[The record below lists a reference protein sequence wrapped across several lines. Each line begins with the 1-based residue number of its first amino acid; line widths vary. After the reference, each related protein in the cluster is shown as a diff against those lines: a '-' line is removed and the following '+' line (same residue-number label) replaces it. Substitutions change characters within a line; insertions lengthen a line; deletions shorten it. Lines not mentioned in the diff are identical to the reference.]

1 MYEELRHQKDG
12 TAAGAWGTDADSEG
26 AAMTVSD
33 RVAESAGHAIVGGR
47 TIPDAH
53 SDVVESGR
61 DGGLNRRRA
70 SGTTS
75 ARSLLMTIL
84 GEFAL
89 PGQAVVWTSSLV
101 AAMAALD
108 VEEKAARQAIARAA
122 AEGLVDGERV
132 GRRTRWTLSDKGRR
146 LLHDGAA
153 RIYGF
158 MRTQRRWNGNWF
170 VVAVTVPETQR
181 QLRHQLRTRLT
192 WAGLGSPAPGLW
204 VTPDDTVVGEVS
216 TIMSDLDIGH
226 SAMSWVG
233 PLADIGDPLH
243 VVRSAWQL
251 QAVET
256 AYHSF
261 IADFA
266 RRSPAGGP
274 AVFAAQVELVEAWR
288 HFPFADPA
296 LPLELLDHE
305 WPGPTAAATFHHCH
319 DRWHRQAQDH
329 WRQLCGD
336 VP

>member
-1 MYEELRHQKDG
+1 
-12 TAAGAWGTDADSEG
+12 
-26 AAMTVSD
+26 MTLSD
-33 RVAESAGHAIVGGR
+33 RVAESGGEAIFRR
-47 TIPDAH
+47 TAPSNRI
-53 SDVVESGR
+53 DVVESGR
-61 DGGLNRRRA
+61 DGGSGRRR
-70 SGTTS
+70 STGTTS

-84 GEFAL
+84 GEFVL
-89 PGQAVVWTSSLV
+89 PGHAVVWTASLV
-101 AAMAALD
+101 GAMGALD

-122 AEGLVDGERV
+122 AEGLLSGERI
-132 GRRTRWTLSDKGRR
+132 GRRTRWTLSDDGRR

-170 VVAVTVPETQR
+170 VIAVTVPETQR

-204 VTPDDTVVGEVS
+204 VAPDDTVVDEIS
-216 TIMSDLDIGH
+216 KIISDLDISH
-226 SAMSWVG
+226 NAMSWVG
-233 PLADIGDPLH
+233 PSAAIGDPLQ

-251 QAVET
+251 HAVEA

-266 RRSPAGGP
+266 RRSPVGGP
-274 AVFAAQVELVEAWR
+274 AVFAAQVELVQAWR

-319 DRWHRQAQDH
+319 DRWHRQAQDY
-329 WRQLCGD
+329 WRLLCRD
-336 VP
+336 TP

>member
-1 MYEELRHQKDG
+1 
-12 TAAGAWGTDADSEG
+12 
-26 AAMTVSD
+26 MTLSD
-33 RVAESAGHAIVGGR
+33 RVAESGEEAIFRPTVPA
-47 TIPDAH
+47 TQI
-53 SDVVESGR
+53 DVVESGH
-61 DGGLNRRRA
+61 DGGLGRRA
-70 SGTTS
+70 STGTTS

-84 GEFAL
+84 GEFVL
-89 PGQAVVWTSSLV
+89 PGHAAVWTGSLV
-101 AAMAALD
+101 GAMGALD

-122 AEGLVDGERV
+122 AEGLLNGERI
-132 GRRTRWTLSDKGRR
+132 GRRTRWTLSDDGRR

-170 VVAVTVPETQR
+170 VLAITVPETQR

-204 VTPDDTVVGEVS
+204 VATDDTVVDEVS
-216 TIMSDLDIGH
+216 KIISDLDVSH
-226 SAMSWVG
+226 NAMSWVG
-233 PLADIGDPLH
+233 PSAAIGDPPQ

-251 QAVET
+251 QAVEA

-266 RRSPAGGP
+266 RRSPIGGA
-274 AVFAAQVELVEAWR
+274 AVFAAQVELVQAWR

-305 WPGPTAAATFHHCH
+305 WPGPAAAATFHHCH
-319 DRWHRQAQDH
+319 DRWHRQAQDY
-329 WRQLCGD
+329 WRLLCRHM
-336 VP
+336 P

>member
-1 MYEELRHQKDG
+1 
-12 TAAGAWGTDADSEG
+12 
-26 AAMTVSD
+26 MTVDD
-33 RVAESAGHAIVGGR
+33 RVVEAAE
-47 TIPDAH
+47 DASVH
-53 SDVVESGR
+53 RDTVESGS
-61 DGGLNRRRA
+61 DGGSSRRRSA
-70 SGTTS
+70 GSTS

-89 PGQAVVWTSSLV
+89 PGHDVVWTGSLV
-101 AAMAALD
+101 AALGALD
-108 VEEKAARQAIARAA
+108 VEEKAARQAIARAS
-122 AEGLVDGERV
+122 AEGLLDAERI
-132 GRRTRWTLSDKGRR
+132 GRRTRWTLSDPGRH
-146 LLHDGAA
+146 LLHDGAT

-158 MRTQRRWNGNWF
+158 MRTQRRWNGNWL

-204 VTPDDTVVGEVS
+204 VSPDDTVVGEVS
-216 TIMSDLDIGH
+216 KIISDLDISH

-233 PLADIGDPLH
+233 PSADIGDPLH

-251 QAVET
+251 QAVEA

-261 IADFA
+261 IADFS
-266 RRSPAGGP
+266 RRSPGGGP
-274 AVFAAQVELVEAWR
+274 AIFAAQVELVQAWR

-319 DRWHRQAQDH
+319 DRWHRQAQDY
-329 WRQLCGD
+329 WRLLCRD
-336 VP
+336 TP